1 MKNNQKMISFSA
13 LLSNVGYNV
22 IEFAKSQIEWMSDKL
37 MKSFEGARNNPFQFR
52 HLTLC
57 HTLAEFQKVPSPKV
71 VLCSTIDMESGF
83 SRDLFVQWASNPN
96 NSIILTAR

>member
-1 MKNNQKMISFSA
+1 MS
-13 LLSNVGYNV
+13 YNV

-52 HLTLC
+52 HLNLC
-57 HTLAEFQKVPSPKV
+57 HTLAELQKVPNPKV
-71 VLCSTIDMESGF
+71 VLCSTTDMESGF